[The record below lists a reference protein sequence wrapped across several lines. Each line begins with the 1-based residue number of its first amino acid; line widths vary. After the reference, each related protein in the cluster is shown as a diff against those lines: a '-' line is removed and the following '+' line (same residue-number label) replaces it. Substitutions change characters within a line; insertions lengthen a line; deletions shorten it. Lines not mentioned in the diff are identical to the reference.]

1 MSFGIA
7 NRLILL
13 AMASGCAHWD
23 FLTQSEHRA
32 AAATEERKAEEERQ
46 QYVPQAAD
54 PDLHAPYNPTA
65 DHLRVAEAHL
75 RVAHQ
80 HTQAA
85 LQEQRFEDEACASLS
100 TQARASCPLVSG
112 AVQTVEEIRG
122 GVRLH
127 LKPGSN
133 GAELIARMRCHLAF
147 ARARGFEGLSGCP
160 LYYRSAGVDLV
171 GLGEVIEVRATETA
185 AAAAI
190 RRDAREIFASLPSP

>member
-1 MSFGIA
+1 MSFGIT
-7 NRLILL
+7 NRLMLL
-13 AMASGCAHWD
+13 AMVGGCVHWD

-46 QYVPQAAD
+46 QY
-54 PDLHAPYNPTA
+54 DLHPPYNPTV
-65 DHLRVAEAHL
+65 DHLRAAEAHL

-85 LQEQRFEDEACASLS
+85 LEQQRFEDEACATLS

-190 RRDAREIFASLPSP
+190 RRDAREIFASLPPQ